1 MLGSMLLLYFVL
13 QISNISMFVWL
24 KQTFILLQYTKHW
37 FLWNSQ
43 KFDSCQSTIFKDGRF
58 SDCYFLTAPGWTTIN
73 CIRFCFLRFRL
84 FNKIFVFFYAYPLA
98 NFIKLSVEQNYR
110 ITKQQHHFSNG
121 FLTTE
126 KTSFLFLMVPNVT

>member
-1 MLGSMLLLYFVL
+1 MWLTQSSLFPFVQRPLPTCGKLKLMAKVHLLKKCYRRRAFEWTEKCIL
-13 QISNISMFVWL
+13 QVPSGDSN
-24 KQTFILLQYTKHW
+24 
-37 FLWNSQ
+37 
-43 KFDSCQSTIFKDGRF
+43 
-58 SDCYFLTAPGWTTIN
+58 
-73 CIRFCFLRFRL
+73 
-84 FNKIFVFFYAYPLA
+84 AYPLA